1 VLGGGDRAR
10 GRDTSRARARAKAR
24 ATARD
29 RATARVTARARA
41 TAKARAT
48 ATARATARGLVSTC
62 SQGRCRSDLIQ
73 GRVFSM
79 IKYRKR
85 RSTLVSRG
93 KHSALQY
100 NP

>member
-1 VLGGGDRAR
+1 MLGGGDRAR
-10 GRDTSRARARAKAR
+10 GRATARARARAKAR

-41 TAKARAT
+41 R
-48 ATARATARGLVSTC
+48 ARATARGLVSTC

-73 GRVFSM
+73 GRVVSM

-85 RSTLVSRG
+85 RRTLVSRG

>member
-1 VLGGGDRAR
+1 MLGGGDRAR
-10 GRDTSRARARAKAR
+10 GRDTARARARAKAR

-41 TAKARAT
+41 TAT

-85 RSTLVSRG
+85 RRTLVSRG